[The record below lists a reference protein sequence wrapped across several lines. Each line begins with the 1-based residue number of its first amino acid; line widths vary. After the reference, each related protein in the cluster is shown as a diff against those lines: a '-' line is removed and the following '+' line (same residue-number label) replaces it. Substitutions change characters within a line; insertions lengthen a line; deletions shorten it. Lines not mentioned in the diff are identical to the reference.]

1 MLYFVEPTRE
11 VVELSYS
18 DNIPDRLS
26 LVQLYLGSFMWM
38 DLRVLLPLLR
48 SRTKEYD
55 RSTTNAKQAFHEE

>member
-38 DLRVLLPLLR
+38 DPRVLLLLLQ
-48 SRTKEYD
+48 SRTKE
-55 RSTTNAKQAFHEE
+55 